1 MGVETG
7 LPIDALMRSYDLGT
21 WHSVRLLPGGKSQ
34 HHYVATSRGEYVLRR
49 SYRSKTV
56 GAILFEHSLIRHLR
70 QNGFPAPELVPTV
83 GGGTWLSLDGRLYS
97 MSVFVRGTSY
107 QQGNREHLRQVAW
120 ALASYH
126 RAAASFRPPC
136 LGVATP
142 FLPHGLAKRLQEL
155 SSWERPSGTAVDGH
169 PLLRDALAC
178 VPFLVEKGREAL
190 RLLEETYPQLPP
202 AVIHGGC
209 RRGSAIFDGD
219 RLVAML
225 DFDSARLEARALDLA
240 VAVHDLGK
248 VYDEPGSPT
257 HKVAL
262 DLDRVREFLAAYQEL
277 SPLDPAELSALPA
290 MLVAKRVRRALGR
303 CHRLARGEPVSD
315 GDLRKVLLET
325 ARVRW
330 LDANGREL
338 RDALGRPLAGS
349 AQVERR

>member
-1 MGVETG
+1 
-7 LPIDALMRSYDLGT
+7 
-21 WHSVRLLPGGKSQ
+21 
-34 HHYVATSRGEYVLRR
+34 
-49 SYRSKTV
+49 
-56 GAILFEHSLIRHLR
+56 
-70 QNGFPAPELVPTV
+70 
-83 GGGTWLSLDGRLYS
+83 

-202 AVIHGGC
+202 AVIHGAC

-219 RLVAML
+219 SLVA
-225 DFDSARLEARALDLA
+225 LA

-277 SPLDPAELSALPA
+277 SPLEPAELSALPA

-338 RDALGRPLAGS
+338 RDALGRPLAGP